1 MASVSS
7 PGVHQGVLVVHGV
20 EEVGDIPRL
29 AEFAEDYEL
38 RFATDRD
45 TLQQVLPGADI
56 LLEWNFA
63 AEDLQ
68 QAWSRADRL
77 RWIHWSGAG
86 VDAALFPGAC
96 ASDVVLTNARGVFD
110 RAMAE
115 YVLGLVCAFAKR
127 LPETLALQRENTW
140 QHRLTRRIEGQVAT
154 LVGIGGIGRAT
165 SRLLRLIGMRT
176 IGVGRHSRTV
186 DLDFDQ
192 VYSIRDL
199 NQALGQ
205 SDFLI
210 LSLPATAETE
220 QIIDANAL
228 NALKRGAY
236 VINVGRGHS
245 LHEEALINAL
255 ISERVAGAAL
265 DVFVNEPLARDH
277 PLWSMDN
284 VIISP
289 HMSGD
294 YIGFAVALAE
304 VFLDNL
310 HRYQMGWPLLNQ
322 IDKTQGY
329 FVSSLTRS
337 TI

>member
-1 MASVSS
+1 MMSVSFPKLS
-7 PGVHQGVLVVHGV
+7 QEVLVVHGV
-20 EEVGDIPRL
+20 KEVGDIPRL
-29 AEFAEDYEL
+29 AEFAKDYEL

-45 TLQQVLPGADI
+45 TLQRVLPGADI

-68 QAWSRADRL
+68 QAWPQADRL

-86 VDAALFPGAC
+86 VDAALFPAVC

-127 LPETLALQRENTW
+127 LPETLALQRENSW

-165 SRLLRLIGMRT
+165 SRLLRLIGVRT

-192 VYSIRDL
+192 VYGISDL
-199 NQALGQ
+199 NQALRQ

-210 LSLPATAETE
+210 LILPATSETE

-228 NALKRGAY
+228 GALKRGAY
-236 VINVGRGHS
+236 VINVRRGCS
-245 LHEEALINAL
+245 LDEEALIDALANAQ
-255 ISERVAGAAL
+255 VAGAAL
-265 DVFVNEPLARDH
+265 DVFTNEPLHLED
-277 PLWSMDN
+277 
-284 VIISP
+284 
-289 HMSGD
+289 
-294 YIGFAVALAE
+294 
-304 VFLDNL
+304 
-310 HRYQMGWPLLNQ
+310 
-322 IDKTQGY
+322 
-329 FVSSLTRS
+329 
-337 TI
+337 